1 MKEIILFL
9 QIFIVNAPKAM
20 ATRLLL
26 ITTMFLTTN
35 MNIQTCIQLHNKT
48 EGKK

>member
-1 MKEIILFL
+1 MKEINLFL

-20 ATRLLL
+20 ATRPLL
-26 ITTMFLTTN
+26 ITTMFLTSN
-35 MNIQTCIQLHNKT
+35 MDIQTCIQLHNNK

>member
-1 MKEIILFL
+1 MKEINLFL

-20 ATRLLL
+20 ATRLWL
-26 ITTMFLTTN
+26 ITTMLLTSN
-35 MNIQTCIQLHNKT
+35 MNIETYIQLHNNT